1 MRTDASRRG
10 VINMLAANQL
20 INAPRLYLTFL
31 LWLLSELFEQLS
43 EVGDLD
49 EAKIV
54 FFFDQAHL
62 LFADVPKVLLGRIK
76 LVVRL
81 VRSKSV
87 GVFFVTQNLLDIP
100 DAVLAQLGNRVQHA
114 LLACTAR
121 DQKAVKTAADALRL
135 NPLLALEAAITELA
149 VGEALVSFLDE
160 KGRPGVT
167 EHVFMLPPASQMG
180 SVTSA

>member
-31 LWLLSELFEQLS
+31 LWLLSELFEQLP

-49 EAKIV
+49 EAKIA

-87 GVFFVTQNLLDIP
+87 GVFFVTQNL
-100 DAVLAQLGNRVQHA
+100 
-114 LLACTAR
+114 
-121 DQKAVKTAADALRL
+121 
-135 NPLLALEAAITELA
+135 
-149 VGEALVSFLDE
+149 
-160 KGRPGVT
+160 
-167 EHVFMLPPASQMG
+167 
-180 SVTSA
+180 